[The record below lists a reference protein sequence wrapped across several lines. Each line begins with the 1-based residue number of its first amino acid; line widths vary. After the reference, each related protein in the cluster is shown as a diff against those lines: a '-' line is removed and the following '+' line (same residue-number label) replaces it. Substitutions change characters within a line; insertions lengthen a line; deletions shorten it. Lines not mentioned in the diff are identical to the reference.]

1 MLYVQDR
8 WEKHQVTEI
17 DSREINFHGITDG
30 STPLRPLARFG
41 PAKLVI
47 CRGCHKQNNNDTI
60 NPMAIHSVLDPSLQ
74 LSIIE
79 YAQSMQQSVRV

>member
-1 MLYVQDR
+1 M
-8 WEKHQVTEI
+8 TEI
-17 DSREINFHGITDG
+17 DSKEINFHGITGG

-47 CRGCHKQNNNDTI
+47 CRCCHKQNNNDTI
-60 NPMAIHSVLDPSLQ
+60 NPMAIHSVQCDILDPSLQ